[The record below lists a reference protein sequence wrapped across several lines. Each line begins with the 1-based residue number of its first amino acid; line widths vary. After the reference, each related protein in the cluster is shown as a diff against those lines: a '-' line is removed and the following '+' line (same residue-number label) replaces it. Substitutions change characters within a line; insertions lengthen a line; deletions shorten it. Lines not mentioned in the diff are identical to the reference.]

1 VSGTAFI
8 YGIAALTWAAV
19 AYKLPALRRR
29 PRDRSLRAYWTT
41 LLFLGLA
48 VTALLPPVYLAL
60 GRLTGVP
67 NLARLLGNG
76 LVMVACW
83 SLRAFLLHLALPPEA
98 SRRAIARAGLALVA
112 MLALLAFFFAL
123 APLGEAA
130 PTDFTGRYAD
140 APFILPYRLVFL
152 AYLGATAV
160 AVSRL
165 TWRYAGLADRGA
177 LRLGLRLVAVGAGA
191 GLAYI
196 AHETLRVVAASAGLP
211 YPVPAPDTVTQV
223 LMTAAAALM
232 VVGSTLPSWG
242 WRAGAATPAAW
253 WARYRAYRRLGP
265 LWRAVAPDAAGGP
278 TDALG
283 DAWTLRDLRFR
294 LYRRV
299 VEIRDG
305 WAALGPYQS
314 PRAAACARALCR
326 RAGLSGEEVAPIVD
340 AAVLAAA
347 LRARARGEAP
357 AGGGAPPAGGGTSLT
372 SEVRYL
378 ERVAHHLRHSP
389 VVRGTIEALER
400 QDARR

>member
-1 VSGTAFI
+1 MSGTAFI

-19 AYKLPALRRR
+19 AYKLPALQRR
-29 PRDRSLRAYWTT
+29 PRDGSLRAYWTT

-48 VTALLPPVYLAL
+48 VTALLPPVYVAL

-83 SLRAFLLHLALPPEA
+83 SLRAFLLRLALSPEA
-98 SRRAIARAGLALVA
+98 AGRAIARAGLALAA
-112 MLALLAFFFAL
+112 MLALLALFFAL

-152 AYLGATAV
+152 TYLGATAI

-177 LRLGLRLVAVGAGA
+177 LRLGLRLVAVGSGT

-196 AHETLRVVAASAGLP
+196 GHETLRVTAASAGLA

-223 LMTAAAALM
+223 LMTTAAALM

-242 WRAGAATPAAW
+242 GRAGTAPLAAW
-253 WARYRAYRRLGP
+253 WTRYRAYRRLGP
-265 LWRAVAPDAAGGP
+265 IWRAVVSDAPGGP
-278 TDALG
+278 VGALG
-283 DAWTLRDLRFR
+283 DAFALRDLRFR

-305 WAALGPYQS
+305 WEALRPYQS
-314 PRAAACARALCR
+314 PRAAEYAQALCR
-326 RAGLSGEEVAPIVD
+326 RAGLPGEEAAPIVD

-357 AGGGAPPAGGGTSLT
+357 AGGGAPPAGGGTSLG

-378 ERVAHHLRHSP
+378 ERVAYHLRHSP
-389 VVRGTIEALER
+389 VIRDTLEALER
-400 QDARR
+400 EDACR